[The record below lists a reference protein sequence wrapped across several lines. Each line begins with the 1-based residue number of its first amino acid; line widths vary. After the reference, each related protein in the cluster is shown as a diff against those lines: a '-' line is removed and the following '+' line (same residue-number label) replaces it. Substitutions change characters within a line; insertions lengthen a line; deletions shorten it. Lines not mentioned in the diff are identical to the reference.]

1 MNQSSDTNKV
11 EESNISK
18 PIVIGKQGENTVEI
32 NNLTSIN
39 ELLDETDKL
48 FNEYKSK
55 KYSIDDLN
63 IRYRNFRLTYP
74 IIYRLII
81 ENGEYSRKYFGKYL
95 KLISE
100 RNKNKG
106 SYWKDAKQFAE
117 SQSTY
122 MLDLF
127 KSRKPKPTAKQ
138 LLEYKKIMHNTIE
151 SEWKLIEKNKEM
163 LENVRSE
170 DIYKIQLCKD
180 IKKLLGM
187 SKDELMRLQEPN
199 WSAAYGLEPP
209 ECS

>member
-1 MNQSSDTNKV
+1 MNRSSDTNEV

-18 PIVIGKQGENTVEI
+18 TIVIGKQGENTVEI

-95 KLISE
+95 KLLSLY
-100 RNKNKG
+100 RH
-106 SYWKDAKQFAE
+106 Q
-117 SQSTY
+117 
-122 MLDLF
+122 
-127 KSRKPKPTAKQ
+127 
-138 LLEYKKIMHNTIE
+138 
-151 SEWKLIEKNKEM
+151 
-163 LENVRSE
+163 
-170 DIYKIQLCKD
+170 
-180 IKKLLGM
+180 
-187 SKDELMRLQEPN
+187 
-199 WSAAYGLEPP
+199 
-209 ECS
+209 

>member
-1 MNQSSDTNKV
+1 MNQLSDTNKV

>member
-1 MNQSSDTNKV
+1 MNQLSDTNKV

-100 RNKNKG
+100 RNKIKG

>member
-1 MNQSSDTNKV
+1 
-11 EESNISK
+11 
-18 PIVIGKQGENTVEI
+18 
-32 NNLTSIN
+32 
-39 ELLDETDKL
+39 
-48 FNEYKSK
+48 
-55 KYSIDDLN
+55 
-63 IRYRNFRLTYP
+63 
-74 IIYRLII
+74 
-81 ENGEYSRKYFGKYL
+81 
-95 KLISE
+95 
-100 RNKNKG
+100 
-106 SYWKDAKQFAE
+106 
-117 SQSTY
+117 

>member
-1 MNQSSDTNKV
+1 MNQLSDTNKV

-180 IKKLLGM
+180 IKKLLEM

>member
-180 IKKLLGM
+180 IKKLLEM

>member
-1 MNQSSDTNKV
+1 MNRSSDTNEV

>member
-1 MNQSSDTNKV
+1 MNQLSDTNKV

-138 LLEYKKIMHNTIE
+138 
-151 SEWKLIEKNKEM
+151 
-163 LENVRSE
+163 
-170 DIYKIQLCKD
+170 
-180 IKKLLGM
+180 
-187 SKDELMRLQEPN
+187 
-199 WSAAYGLEPP
+199 
-209 ECS
+209 